1 MTTLG
6 TDINTPVNDE
16 SILDLD
22 PAFGLATGRL
32 QLAQAIGR
40 RITRRRG
47 ELGWI
52 GDDPDD
58 GMDVRDFLGG
68 DADAA
73 SAFQIEAQVE
83 AEAMRDE
90 RVLAAKATA
99 TITDGTLT
107 ISLRLADAD
116 GPFRLVLAVSAV
128 TVDLLK
134 VFQ

>member
-1 MTTLG
+1 VTSLG
-6 TDINTPVNDE
+6 TDIATPVSE
-16 SILDLD
+16 EGILDLD
-22 PAFGLATGRL
+22 PAFGLVTGRL

-58 GMDVRDFLGG
+58 GMDVRDYLGS
-68 DADAA
+68 DADAT
-73 SAFQIEAQVE
+73 SAFRIEAQVQ
-83 AEAMRDE
+83 AEVMRDE
-90 RVLAAKATA
+90 RVLAAEVKAA
-99 TITDGTLT
+99 IADGILTL
-107 ISLRLADAD
+107 SLRLADAD

-128 TVDLLK
+128 TIDLLK